1 MLADLGNNATKSPCT
16 KEVTASYLEQR
27 IAQFRAE
34 HDKMMAIDN
43 ELQALREQR
52 KNLTDRI
59 QQATDRREELRQE
72 RVNQLVH
79 GEPDVQF
86 SDEHRELGELI
97 EAAQAAISQS
107 ELQEKQLILPL
118 DDAHKAVTMSRA
130 FVIGGYAKELENE
143 LPTIIK
149 ALKPKLADLAAIT
162 HAKACTT
169 DRQAA
174 LGWARTELLKALDQ
188 AMVNHQVAAEEN
200 QSAAYQALAMPAI
213 PRSSDL
219 LTQCDSPGKR
229 QRLMTEL
236 NA

>member
-1 MLADLGNNATKSPCT
+1 SPCT

>member
-1 MLADLGNNATKSPCT
+1 MKQTTKNPCA

-79 GEPDVQF
+79 GELDVQF
-86 SDEHRELGELI
+86 SNEYRELGELI

>member
-1 MLADLGNNATKSPCT
+1 MKQTTKRQGA
-16 KEVTASYLEQR
+16 KEVTASYLDQR

-52 KNLTDRI
+52 KNLIERI
-59 QQATDRREELRQE
+59 QQATDRREALRQE

-79 GEPDVQF
+79 GEPDLES
-86 SDEHRELGELI
+86 SDEYRELGELI
-97 EAAQAAISQS
+97 EEAQAAISQS

-118 DDAHKAVTMSRA
+118 DDAHKAVSMSRA
-130 FVIGGYAKELENE
+130 FVVGSYAKELEDE
-143 LPTIIK
+143 LPAIIK

-162 HAKACTT
+162 HAKGCTT

-174 LGWARTELLKALDQ
+174 LGWARAELLKALDQ
-188 AMVNHQVAAEEN
+188 AMVNHQVSAEEN
-200 QSAAYQALAMPAI
+200 QSAAYQALTMPTI

-229 QRLMTEL
+229 QRLMNEL

>member
-1 MLADLGNNATKSPCT
+1 MKQTTKRQGA
-16 KEVTASYLEQR
+16 KEVTASYLDQR

-52 KNLTDRI
+52 KNLTERI
-59 QQATDRREELRQE
+59 QQATDRREALRQE

-79 GEPDVQF
+79 GEPDLE
-86 SDEHRELGELI
+86 SSGEYRELCELI

-107 ELQEKQLILPL
+107 EQQEKQLILPL
-118 DDAHKAVTMSRA
+118 DDAHKAVSMSRA
-130 FVIGGYAKELENE
+130 FVVSSYAKELEDE
-143 LPTIIK
+143 LPAIIK

-174 LGWARTELLKALDQ
+174 LGWARAELLKALDQ

-200 QSAAYQALAMPAI
+200 QSAAYQALTMPTI

-229 QRLMTEL
+229 QRLMKEL

>member
-1 MLADLGNNATKSPCT
+1 MKQTTKNPCA

-86 SDEHRELGELI
+86 SNEYRELGELI

-143 LPTIIK
+143 LPTIMK

>member
-1 MLADLGNNATKSPCT
+1 MKQTTKSPCA

-86 SDEHRELGELI
+86 SNEHRELGELI

-188 AMVNHQVAAEEN
+188 AVVNHQVAAEEN

>member
-1 MLADLGNNATKSPCT
+1 MKQTTKRQGA
-16 KEVTASYLEQR
+16 KEVTASYLDQR
-27 IAQFRAE
+27 ITQFRAE

-52 KNLTDRI
+52 KNLTERI
-59 QQATDRREELRQE
+59 QQATDRREALRQE

-79 GEPDVQF
+79 GEPDLE
-86 SDEHRELGELI
+86 SSGEYRELCELI

-107 ELQEKQLILPL
+107 EQQEKQLILPL
-118 DDAHKAVTMSRA
+118 DDAHKAVSMSRA
-130 FVIGGYAKELENE
+130 FVVSSYAKELEDE
-143 LPTIIK
+143 LPAIIK

-174 LGWARTELLKALDQ
+174 LGWARAELLKALDQ

-200 QSAAYQALAMPAI
+200 QSAAYQALTMPTI

-229 QRLMTEL
+229 QRLMKEL

>member
-1 MLADLGNNATKSPCT
+1 MKQTTKRQGA
-16 KEVTASYLEQR
+16 KEVTASYLDQR

-52 KNLTDRI
+52 KNLTERI
-59 QQATDRREELRQE
+59 QQATDRREALRQE

-79 GEPDVQF
+79 GEPDLE
-86 SDEHRELGELI
+86 SSGEYRELGELI

-107 ELQEKQLILPL
+107 EQQEKQLILPL
-118 DDAHKAVTMSRA
+118 DDAHKAVSMSRA
-130 FVIGGYAKELENE
+130 FVVSSYAKELEDE
-143 LPTIIK
+143 LPAIIK
-149 ALKPKLADLAAIT
+149 ALKPKLADFAAIT
-162 HAKACTT
+162 QAKGCTT
-169 DRQAA
+169 DRQSA

-188 AMVNHQVAAEEN
+188 AMINHQVAAEEN
-200 QSAAYQALAMPAI
+200 QSAAYQALTMPTI

-229 QRLMTEL
+229 QRLRREL

>member
-1 MLADLGNNATKSPCT
+1 MKQTTKNPCA

-86 SDEHRELGELI
+86 SNEYRELGELI

>member
-1 MLADLGNNATKSPCT
+1 MKQTTKRQGA
-16 KEVTASYLEQR
+16 KEVTASYLDQR

-52 KNLTDRI
+52 KNLTERI
-59 QQATDRREELRQE
+59 QQATARREAIRQE

-79 GEPDVQF
+79 GEPDLES
-86 SDEHRELGELI
+86 SDEYRELGELI

-107 ELQEKQLILPL
+107 ELQEKQRILPL
-118 DDAHKAVTMSRA
+118 DDAHKAVSMSRA
-130 FVIGGYAKELENE
+130 FVVGSYAKELEDE
-143 LPTIIK
+143 LPAIIK

-174 LGWARTELLKALDQ
+174 LGWARAELLKALDQ
-188 AMVNHQVAAEEN
+188 AMVNHQVSAEEN
-200 QSAAYQALAMPAI
+200 QSAAYQALTMPTI

-229 QRLMTEL
+229 QRLMKEL

>member
-1 MLADLGNNATKSPCT
+1 MKQTTKNPCA

-86 SDEHRELGELI
+86 SNEYRELGELI

-118 DDAHKAVTMSRA
+118 DHAHKAVTMSRA
-130 FVIGGYAKELENE
+130 FIIGGYAKELENE

-188 AMVNHQVAAEEN
+188 AMENHQVAAEEN

>member
-1 MLADLGNNATKSPCT
+1 MKQTTKSPCA

-86 SDEHRELGELI
+86 SNEHRELGELI

>member
-1 MLADLGNNATKSPCT
+1 MKQTTKRQGA
-16 KEVTASYLEQR
+16 KDVTASYLDQR

-52 KNLTDRI
+52 KNLTERI
-59 QQATDRREELRQE
+59 QQATDRREALRQE

-79 GEPDVQF
+79 GEPDLES
-86 SDEHRELGELI
+86 SDEYRELGELI
-97 EAAQAAISQS
+97 EAAQAAINQS
-107 ELQEKQLILPL
+107 EQQEKQLILPL
-118 DDAHKAVTMSRA
+118 DDAHKAVSMSRA
-130 FVIGGYAKELENE
+130 FVVSGYAKELEEE
-143 LPTIIK
+143 LPAIIK

-162 HAKACTT
+162 HAKGCTT

-188 AMVNHQVAAEEN
+188 TMVNHQVAAEEN
-200 QSAAYQALAMPAI
+200 QSAAYQALTMPTI

-229 QRLMTEL
+229 QRLMKEL

>member
-1 MLADLGNNATKSPCT
+1 MKQTTKRQGA
-16 KEVTASYLEQR
+16 KEVTASYLDQR

-52 KNLTDRI
+52 KNLTERI
-59 QQATDRREELRQE
+59 QQATDRREALRQE

-79 GEPDVQF
+79 GEPDLE
-86 SDEHRELGELI
+86 SSGEYRELCELI

-107 ELQEKQLILPL
+107 EQQEKQLILPL
-118 DDAHKAVTMSRA
+118 DDAHKAVSMSRA
-130 FVIGGYAKELENE
+130 FVVSSYAKELEDE
-143 LPTIIK
+143 LPAIIK

-200 QSAAYQALAMPAI
+200 QSAAYQALTMPTI
-213 PRSSDL
+213 PRTSDL
-219 LTQCDSPGKR
+219 LTRCDSPGKR
-229 QRLMTEL
+229 QRLMKEL

>member
-1 MLADLGNNATKSPCT
+1 MKQTTKSPCA

-86 SDEHRELGELI
+86 SNEYRELGELI